1 MEGFGQS
8 EMSIET
14 HHAVEQ
20 KLVRDMQSVA
30 VPREFDSLLSRYAK
44 ITDDRDELL
53 WKWLYYVFPTFELS
67 TVPPEQR
74 DAARKSKFGFSVFM
88 TILDD
93 ISERH
98 RDHRTFEQ
106 GRKIPFA
113 NAEPV
118 YDTES
123 VDCTQLALLEDTW
136 ELTAEFLDSAPRREE
151 FHQLLEFDIRQS
163 LNTMD
168 YNRLVNDG
176 PEITSP
182 TAIEQYDT
190 YNMLLFCY
198 VGIDIAFSPSFS
210 VTDLSTLRDITWE
223 AQKLARIGNWVTTWE
238 RELAEDDY
246 TSNVIVTAIDRGV
259 VTVEELQSEAVSTAT
274 VIDQIR
280 STSIEQE
287 LLLKWNRTYRELLQT
302 DHGLESVDPYDFID
316 GMRELLEID
325 VKAYGLK

>member
-1 MEGFGQS
+1 
-8 EMSIET
+8 
-14 HHAVEQ
+14 
-20 KLVRDMQSVA
+20 
-30 VPREFDSLLSRYAK
+30 
-44 ITDDRDELL
+44 
-53 WKWLYYVFPTFELS
+53 
-67 TVPPEQR
+67 
-74 DAARKSKFGFSVFM
+74 M

-98 RDHRTFEQ
+98 RDHGTFEQ
-106 GRKIPFA
+106 GRKIPFS
-113 NAEPV
+113 NVDPV
-118 YDTES
+118 YDS
-123 VDCTQLALLEDTW
+123 DLVDCTQLALLEDTW
-136 ELTAEFLDSAPRREE
+136 AQTIEFLDKAPRREE
-151 FHQLLEFDIRQS
+151 FRQLLEFDIRQS

-210 VTDLSTLRDITWE
+210 VNDLSKFRDITWE

-246 TSNVIVTAIDRGV
+246 TSNVVVTAIDRGV
-259 VTVEELQSEAVSTAT
+259 VTIEELQSSAVSTAT
-274 VIDQIR
+274 IIDRIR
-280 STSIEQE
+280 DTSIEQE
-287 LLLKWNRTYRELLQT
+287 LLMQWNRTYRDLLQT
-302 DHGLESVDPYDFID
+302 NHGLESVDAYDFID